1 VSDPTPGPTP
11 RPTSEPT
18 AEPTAADV
26 CGSCTGCAHV
36 TSGGTHCHDDTED
49 AATWAAHATQELCES
64 HDDDHHWCRVGSYHT
79 ELATCPEVVGYD
91 YDAECVAPTSGP
103 CKGSVTIDRD
113 SDTTGF
119 SCTVIGG
126 DLTIQSAN
134 KNHLVTDAG
143 LANLGSLTHVCGT
156 VTIQKVNSATLAGL
170 ENLAYVGGSLTI
182 QQNSYYGGASGTG
195 PMLRSLAG
203 LGVEYVG
210 GSLTVQENMYLE
222 DLGGFGPVVVG
233 GAWSVL
239 LYPGCPG
246 VCTDAGAHSVFDWGL
261 HLNCINTCTIGTSYY
276 DIDSGAAAS
285 TSFAAECAANPYA
298 VKTFAPTPRPTPQP
312 TPSPVV
318 DTGVPNCR
326 DLCDAYY
333 TSPPYSAT
341 TNTNPYC
348 GGCNSATT
356 NCFTTSCVG
365 PWSASICTVNL
376 AGQVCQP

>member
-1 VSDPTPGPTP
+1 M
-11 RPTSEPT
+11 
-18 AEPTAADV
+18 
-26 CGSCTGCAHV
+26 
-36 TSGGTHCHDDTED
+36 
-49 AATWAAHATQELCES
+49 
-64 HDDDHHWCRVGSYHT
+64 
-79 ELATCPEVVGYD
+79 GYD
-91 YDAECVAPTSGP
+91 YAAECVAPTSGP

-126 DLTIQSAN
+126 DLTIHSAN

-203 LGVEYVG
+203 LGVKYVG

-246 VCTDAGAHSVFDWGL
+246 VCTDAGAYSVFDWGL
-261 HLNCINTCTIGTSYY
+261 HLNCINTCTIGSGYY

-318 DTGVPNCR
+318 DAGVPNCR
-326 DLCDAYY
+326 DLCDAFH
-333 TSPPYSAT
+333 SAHS
-341 TNTNPYC
+341 NTNPYC
-348 GGCNSATT
+348 SSCNSATT
-356 NCFTTSCVG
+356 NCFSGGGSCLTYG
-365 PWSASICTVNL
+365 AGICTGTL
-376 AGQVCQP
+376 GGQVCQP